1 MVLDFQT
8 EFRTKIS
15 ESFNLCSIVR
25 KCLCIH
31 CIFAALEVCPIDTKA
46 LFRRCQALEQ
56 LGQFE
61 EAYKDA
67 RKLVQVEPKNAA
79 IQPILRRLHIVI
91 QDKVSCVMDGMMVT

>member
-1 MVLDFQT
+1 M
-8 EFRTKIS
+8 
-15 ESFNLCSIVR
+15 
-25 KCLCIH
+25 H
-31 CIFAALEVCPIDTKA
+31 CIFAALEICPIDTKA

-79 IQPILRRLHIVI
+79 IQPILRRLHIII
-91 QDKVSCVMDGMMVT
+91 QDKASTIMNGCMTVCM